1 MSDDALERL
10 KKRQRPSVTARDASL
25 SNSSQGIS
33 TSNTQD
39 ISNSSSQDTS
49 TSGYQDTLVSKNQT
63 GSDSSSQDTSTSRYQ
78 DTKASDSQTSSDSS
92 NQDIFNSKSQDI
104 STSRYQDAKVSTPP
118 ELKTK
123 QSTIR
128 LEAELSERLSE
139 VCKANGISR
148 EVLIE
153 ALFEHYSADPQVWQ
167 AILALAKAK
176 GEQRMQVANMK
187 RAQSMMQ
194 RFNYE

>member
-10 KKRQRPSVTARDASL
+10 KKRQRPSVPTRDASL
-25 SNSSQGIS
+25 TNSNQDIS
-33 TSNTQD
+33 TSRYQDTEVSNNQEISDSNTQD
-39 ISNSSSQDTS
+39 TPTSSSQDIS
-49 TSGYQDTLVSKNQT
+49 TSGYQDTEV
-63 GSDSSSQDTSTSRYQ
+63 
-78 DTKASDSQTSSDSS
+78 SS
-92 NQDIFNSKSQDI
+92 NQGIPDSNTQDTPTSSSQDI
-104 STSRYQDAKVSTPP
+104 STSRYQDAKVSTHS

-128 LEAELSERLSE
+128 LEAELSERLSK

-153 ALFEHYSADPQVWQ
+153 ALFEHYEADPQAWQ
-167 AILALAKAK
+167 DILALAKAK

-194 RFNYE
+194 RFS

>member
-10 KKRQRPSVTARDASL
+10 KKRQRPSVPARDASL
-25 SNSSQGIS
+25 TNSS
-33 TSNTQD
+33 QD
-39 ISNSSSQDTS
+39 ISNSSSQDIS
-49 TSGYQDTLVSKNQT
+49 TSGYQDTKAIEGEINSDSSNQHISK
-63 GSDSSSQDTSTSRYQ
+63 SSSQDISISRYQ
-78 DTKASDSQTSSDSS
+78 DTK
-92 NQDIFNSKSQDI
+92 
-104 STSRYQDAKVSTPP
+104 VSTHP

-139 VCKANGISR
+139 LCKANGISR

-153 ALFEHYSADPQVWQ
+153 ALFEHYEADPQVWQ

-194 RFNYE
+194 RFS

>member
-10 KKRQRPSVTARDASL
+10 KKRQRPNVPTRDASL
-25 SNSSQGIS
+25 SSS
-33 TSNTQD
+33 TQD
-39 ISNSSSQDTS
+39 ISDSSSQDIS
-49 TSGYQDTLVSKNQT
+49 TSGYQDIKV
-63 GSDSSSQDTSTSRYQ
+63 SSSQDISNSISQ
-78 DTKASDSQTSSDSS
+78 DTKISSD
-92 NQDIFNSKSQDI
+92 QDILDSSSQDI
-104 STSRYQDAKVSTPP
+104 STSRYQDIKVSTHP

-128 LEAELSERLSE
+128 LETELSERLSE

-153 ALFEHYSADPQVWQ
+153 ALFEHYEADPQVWQ
-167 AILALAKAK
+167 AILTLAKAK

-194 RFNYE
+194 RFSHE

>member
-10 KKRQRPSVTARDASL
+10 KKRQRPSVAARDASL
-25 SNSSQGIS
+25 SNSSQDIS
-33 TSNTQD
+33 TSGYQD
-39 ISNSSSQDTS
+39 IKVSSNQDIPDSSSQDTS
-49 TSGYQDTLVSKNQT
+49 TSGYQDT
-63 GSDSSSQDTSTSRYQ
+63 
-78 DTKASDSQTSSDSS
+78 
-92 NQDIFNSKSQDI
+92 
-104 STSRYQDAKVSTPP
+104 KVSTHP

-153 ALFEHYSADPQVWQ
+153 ALFEHYEADPQVWQ
-167 AILALAKAK
+167 AILTLAKAK

-194 RFNYE
+194 RFSYE

>member
-10 KKRQRPSVTARDASL
+10 KKRQRPSVAARDASL
-25 SNSSQGIS
+25 TNSSQDIS
-33 TSNTQD
+33 TSGYQEFKV
-39 ISNSSSQDTS
+39 SSSQDTS
-49 TSGYQDTLVSKNQT
+49 TSGYQDT
-63 GSDSSSQDTSTSRYQ
+63 
-78 DTKASDSQTSSDSS
+78 
-92 NQDIFNSKSQDI
+92 
-104 STSRYQDAKVSTPP
+104 KVSTHP

-153 ALFEHYSADPQVWQ
+153 ALFEHYEADPQVWQ
-167 AILALAKAK
+167 AILAVAKAK

-194 RFNYE
+194 RFS